1 MKRYIFIVA
10 AIVLAT
16 VSCSRTYDLG
26 NGKNGQA
33 IGFGSWTENLAKA
46 RTQGSSTFVSGDDF
60 AVYGFT
66 TKTGDVKTTVFDDIV
81 VSYDGTD
88 WTYSP
93 ARFWDPSTLQY
104 TFYAVS
110 PAAIGTA
117 ATVTP
122 QTGEVAS
129 ASITFGG
136 ADNDILVA
144 DKKEVL
150 KANYGATVD
159 LQFNHIA
166 SLVDLKVKKHADL
179 GNATVAITS
188 IGLSNIDNVGTFA
201 VSNAYTDNH
210 PVTTWTAT
218 ASTGAYTNTSGVVKV
233 TTLPTN
239 VGTSGDLIINNLVA
253 MPQAFRPNTDSSE
266 NIQQVTIAYTI
277 TDEAGN
283 VSTYTPDAFNL
294 ALFDAVDDTDND
306 DTKVG
311 GWEPGKHYTFYITIN
326 SNKIVFTG
334 AITDW
339 TTADPGYYYLLN

>member
-26 NGKNGQA
+26 NGNDGQA
-33 IGFGSWTENLAKA
+33 IGFGSWAENLTKA
-46 RTQGSSTFVSGDDF
+46 RTQGTNTFVSGDDF
-60 AVYGFT
+60 AVYGFNN
-66 TKTGDVKTTVFDDIV
+66 KTTVFDDVV
-81 VSYDGTD
+81 VSYDGTN

-93 ARFWDPSTLQY
+93 ARFWDPSTTQY
-104 TFYAVS
+104 TFFAVS

-122 QTGEVAS
+122 TTGEIAS

-144 DKKEVL
+144 DKKEVV
-150 KANYGATVD
+150 KADYGQTVD

-179 GNATVAITS
+179 GDATVAITS
-188 IGLSNIDNVGTFA
+188 IALSNIDNTGTFA
-201 VSNAYTDNH
+201 VSDAYTSTH

-218 ASTGAYTNTSGVVKV
+218 ASTGAYTNTSGVTSV
-233 TTLPTN
+233 TLPSD
-239 VGTSGDLIINNLVA
+239 VADDGSDFLINNLIV
-253 MPQAFRPNTDSSE
+253 MPQTFRTSGSA
-266 NIQQVTIAYTI
+266 IQLVTIEYTI
-277 TDEAGN
+277 EDEAHN
-283 VSTYTPDAFNL
+283 VSTYTPDPFQL
-294 ALFDAVDDTDND
+294 ALFDKGDNKVNDAGDTFI
-306 DTKVG
+306 G
-311 GWEPGKHYTFYITIN
+311 SWEPGKHYTFFITIN

-339 TTADPGYYYLLN
+339 TNTDNGYYYLLN

>member
-33 IGFGSWTENLAKA
+33 IGFGSWTEYLAKA
-46 RTQGSSTFVSGDDF
+46 RTQGSSTFVSGDNF

-66 TKTGDVKTTVFDDIV
+66 TKTGDVKTTVFDDV
-81 VSYDGTD
+81 VVGYNGTD

-144 DKKEVL
+144 DKKEVP

-166 SLVDLKVKKHADL
+166 SLVDFKVKKHADL

-188 IGLSNIDNVGTFA
+188 IALSNIDNVGTFA
-201 VSNAYTDNH
+201 VSDAYTSTH

-218 ASTGAYTNTSGVVKV
+218 ASTGAYSNTSGVTSV
-233 TTLPTN
+233 TLPSN
-239 VGTSGDLIINNLVA
+239 VGTTGDFLINNLVA
-253 MPQAFRPNTDSSE
+253 MPQAFRTSGAA
-266 NIQQVTIAYTI
+266 IQLVTIEYTI
-277 TDEAGN
+277 KDEANN
-283 VSTYTPDAFNL
+283 VSTYAPDPFQL
-294 ALFDAVDDTDND
+294 ALFDVVDDTDNE

-311 GWEPGKHYTFYITIN
+311 GWEVGKHYTFYITIN

>member
-26 NGKNGQA
+26 NGNEGQA
-33 IGFGSWTENLAKA
+33 IGFGTWAETLTKA
-46 RTQGSSTFVSGDDF
+46 RTQGSSTFASGDNF

-66 TKTGDVKTTVFDDIV
+66 TKTGDVKTTVFDDVV

-117 ATVTP
+117 ATVDP
-122 QTGEVAS
+122 QAGTVAS

-150 KANYGATVD
+150 KANYGSTVTM
-159 LQFNHIA
+159 QFNHIA
-166 SLVDLKVKKHADL
+166 SLVDLKVKKHTDL
-179 GNATVAITS
+179 GDATVAITS
-188 IGLSNIDNVGTFA
+188 IALSNIDNVGTFA
-201 VSNAYTDNH
+201 VSNAYTSTH

-218 ASTGAYTNTSGVVKV
+218 ASTGAYDNTSGVTSV
-233 TTLPTN
+233 TLPTDVATTGN
-239 VGTSGDLIINNLVA
+239 DFLINNLVA
-253 MPQAFRPNTDSSE
+253 MPQTFRTSGAA
-266 NIQQVTIAYTI
+266 IQLVTIEYTI
-277 TDEAGN
+277 EDEDGN
-283 VSTYTPDAFNL
+283 VSTYTPDPFQL
-294 ALFDAVDDTDND
+294 ALFDIVDDTDND

-311 GWEPGKHYTFYITIN
+311 GWEVGKHYTFYITIN

>member
-26 NGKNGQA
+26 NGNDGQA
-33 IGFGSWTENLAKA
+33 IGFGSWAENLTKA

-66 TKTGDVKTTVFDDIV
+66 TKTGDVKTTVFDDVV

-166 SLVDLKVKKHADL
+166 SLVDLKVKKHTDL

-188 IGLSNIDNVGTFA
+188 IGLSNIDNTGTFA
-201 VSNAYTDNH
+201 VSDAYTSTH

-218 ASTGAYTNTSGVVKV
+218 ASTGAYSNTSGVTSV
-233 TTLPTN
+233 TLPSDVATD
-239 VGTSGDLIINNLVA
+239 GSDFLINNLVA
-253 MPQAFRPNTDSSE
+253 MPQTFRTSGAA
-266 NIQQVTIAYTI
+266 IQLVTIEYTI
-277 TDEAGN
+277 EDEDGN
-283 VSTYTPDAFNL
+283 VSTYTPDPFQL
-294 ALFDAVDDTDND
+294 ALFDVVDDTDNE

-311 GWEPGKHYTFYITIN
+311 GWEVGKHYTFYITIN

>member
-26 NGKNGQA
+26 NGNEGQA
-33 IGFGSWTENLAKA
+33 IGFGSWAETLTKA
-46 RTQGSSTFVSGDDF
+46 RTQGSSTFASGDDF

-66 TKTGDVKTTVFDDIV
+66 TKTGNVKTTVFDDVV

-104 TFYAVS
+104 TFYGVS

-117 ATVTP
+117 ATVDP
-122 QTGEVAS
+122 QTGTVAS

-150 KANYGATVD
+150 KANYGSTVTM
-159 LQFNHIA
+159 QFNHIA
-166 SLVDLKVKKHADL
+166 SLVDLKVKKHTDL

-188 IGLSNIDNVGTFA
+188 IALSNIDNVGTFA
-201 VSNAYTDNH
+201 VSDAYTSTH
-210 PVTTWTAT
+210 PVTTWTASV
-218 ASTGAYTNTSGVVKV
+218 STGAYSNTSGVASVV
-233 TTLPTN
+233 TLPTD
-239 VGTSGDLIINNLVA
+239 VGTSGDFLINNLVA
-253 MPQAFRPNTDSSE
+253 MPQTFRTSSTP
-266 NIQQVTIAYTI
+266 QQVTIEYTI
-277 TDEAGN
+277 EDEDGN
-283 VSTYTPDAFNL
+283 VSTYTPDPFNL
-294 ALFDAVDDTDND
+294 ALFDVVDDTDND

-311 GWEPGKHYTFYITIN
+311 GWEVGKHYIFYITIN
-326 SNKIVFTG
+326 SNKIVFDA